1 MGRPLNKKYFG
12 NRNTPPIGGEGV
24 ASVTV
29 AGTNNNYSAFP
40 AVTFAAPNLSDGIQ
54 ATGTASAGIVSVTI
68 TAGGTGYTVGDVL
81 TLVGG
86 TGTAATITVTSE
98 TGGVVDGVSVTTAGD
113 YTALADLTD
122 LAVTGGTGNDDATFT
137 ITALKINSIN
147 VAVAGAG
154 YTSAPAVSTT
164 PSGNATL
171 TAVLANTNENSI
183 SMLAQLPGGSAQIS
197 DIVKQVS
204 TDRYRVTNSDGTGI
218 VQLQTT
224 AANAAGECSI
234 EATDSA
240 GGTYYVTKLTSR
252 RATLTAGTGTQ
263 FASGTSVQW
272 TLGTATLNST
282 VKIPNA

>member
-12 NRNTPPIGGEGV
+12 NRNTPPVGGEGV

-40 AVTFAAPNLSDGIQ
+40 AVTFTAPDLSEGVQ
-54 ATGTASAGIVSVTI
+54 ATGTASVGVISVTI
-68 TAGGTGYTVGDVL
+68 TAGGTGYTAGDVL

-86 TGTAATITVTSE
+86 TGTAATLTVTSE
-98 TGGVVDGVSVTTAGD
+98 TGNVIDGVSVTTEGD

-137 ITALKINSIN
+137 ITALKINSIT
-147 VAVAGAG
+147 VTEDGAG
-154 YTSAPAVSTT
+154 YTSAPTVSTT
-164 PSGNATL
+164 PSGNASL
-171 TAVLANTNENSI
+171 TAVLASTNENSI
-183 SMLAQLPGGSAQIS
+183 SMLAFLTSGSAQIS

-204 TDRYRVTNSDGTGI
+204 TDRYKVTNSDGTGI

-240 GGTYYVTKLTSR
+240 GGTYYVTKLTAHK
-252 RATLTAGTGTQ
+252 ATLTAGTGTQ
-263 FASGTSVQW
+263 FATGTGVPW
-272 TLGTATLNST
+272 TLGTATLNET